1 MHRRWTMVRALVQVD
16 RPAFFLGGEMYRTP
30 ILASPGDAQHGNHG
44 TQIPR
49 ASNLGM
55 HNYCGLARRLVLDR
69 FLQSCDDHRVDLELR
84 NVYHD
89 LRATFRVNPNLDL
102 VWLLEFRLVTSER
115 EFHAITPEELAAV

>member
-1 MHRRWTMVRALVQVD
+1 MHH
-16 RPAFFLGGEMYRTP
+16 TP
-30 ILASPGDAQHGNHG
+30 SLASPGDAQHGNHG

-49 ASNLGM
+49 ASTLGL
-55 HNYCGLARRLVLDR
+55 HLCLLVRRLVLDR

-89 LRATFRVNPNLDL
+89 LRPIFRVVDNFRL
-102 VWLLEFRLVTSER
+102 VCLLEFRLVTSER